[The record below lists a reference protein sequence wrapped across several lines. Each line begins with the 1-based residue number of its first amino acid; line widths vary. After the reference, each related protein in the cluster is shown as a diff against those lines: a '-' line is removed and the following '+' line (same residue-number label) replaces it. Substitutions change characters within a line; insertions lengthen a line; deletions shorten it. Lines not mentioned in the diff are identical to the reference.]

1 MTMSGDPSVRVTS
14 ADDGPDGSRTG
25 WSPDLERR
33 LDRFRP
39 AVADLLE
46 GVEIATDADRV
57 TIVPDAHYPF
67 HPSSG
72 MVTDPAAVGAVAAT
86 IRRRNPDAE
95 VAVAGASD
103 DRIDF
108 DRTAAYLGYREA
120 LERADPDAELVD
132 LVDEERALETVSAG
146 DRAIDLRIPRRLVE
160 GTVVPVPTLRP
171 TEAGTVAG
179 GMRALAR
186 VVGTDPDVAAA
197 SDGQADAAAV
207 VGAAR
212 AIDPEW
218 TVLDAATTYGG
229 RPHASDVLLA
239 GPTTAV
245 DAVGAVLLD
254 RDLSDDGALSAALEG
269 DDVSIT
275 VSPIGEVPDLE
286 TLRERMPD
294 GELPP
299 SDDTHPAVSVAYRLY
314 AAVGNDAVPPQLE
327 ARR

>member
-1 MTMSGDPSVRVTS
+1 MTVSGDPTVRVIR
-14 ADDGPDGSRTG
+14 ADGDARTG
-25 WSPDLERR
+25 FTPNLERR

-46 GVEIATDADRV
+46 GVEIAADVDRV
-57 TIVPDAHYPF
+57 TILPDAHYPF

-72 MVTDPAAVGAVAAT
+72 MVTDPAVVGAVAAA
-86 IRRRNPDAE
+86 IRHDHPDVD

-120 LERADPDAELVD
+120 LERADADADLVD
-132 LVDEERALETVSAG
+132 LADGRRSLRTVSDG
-146 DRAIDLRIPRRLVE
+146 DRAVDLRIPERLVE
-160 GTVVPVPTLRP
+160 GGVVPVPTLRP

-179 GMRALAR
+179 GMRAIAR
-186 VVGTDPDVAAA
+186 VVGSGGSTVAGSDEDP
-197 SDGQADAAAV
+197 AAV
-207 VGAAR
+207 VGAVR
-212 AIDPEW
+212 TIDPAW
-218 TVLDAATTYGG
+218 TVVDAATTYGG

-245 DAVGAVLLD
+245 DALGAVLLD
-254 RDLSDDGALSAALEG
+254 RDLPSDDALSAALEG
-269 DDVSIT
+269 DDASIT
-275 VSPIGEVPDLE
+275 VSPIGDVPDLE

-299 SDDTHPAVSVAYRLY
+299 ADDTHPAVSVAYRLY

>member
-1 MTMSGDPSVRVTS
+1 MTVSGDPTVRVTR
-14 ADDGPDGSRTG
+14 ADGDDARTG
-25 WSPDLERR
+25 WTPDLERR

-46 GVEIATDADRV
+46 GVEIAADADRV
-57 TIVPDAHYPF
+57 TILPDAHYPF

-72 MVTDPAAVGAVAAT
+72 MVTDPAVVGAVAAT
-86 IRRRNPDAE
+86 IRREHPDAE
-95 VAVAGASD
+95 VSVAGASD

-120 LERADPDAELVD
+120 LERADADADLVD
-132 LVDEERALETVSAG
+132 LADGRRSLRTVSDG
-146 DRAIDLRIPRRLVE
+146 DRAVDLRIPERLVE
-160 GTVVPVPTLRP
+160 GGVVPVPTLRP

-179 GMRALAR
+179 GMRAIAR
-186 VVGTDPDVAAA
+186 VVGSGGSTVAGPDEDP
-197 SDGQADAAAV
+197 AAV
-207 VGAAR
+207 VGAVR
-212 AIDPEW
+212 TIDPAW
-218 TVLDAATTYGG
+218 TVVDAATTYGG

-245 DAVGAVLLD
+245 DALGAVLLD
-254 RDLSDDGALSAALEG
+254 RDLPADDALSAALEG
-269 DDVSIT
+269 DDASIT
-275 VSPIGEVPDLE
+275 VSPIGDVPDLE

-299 SDDTHPAVSVAYRLY
+299 ADDTHPAVSVAYRLY
-314 AAVGNDAVPPQLE
+314 AAVGDDAVPPQLE